1 MKLCHRRRRFRV
13 TMWCRSTSATDGQGQ
28 WLCYVR
34 EGFTVTDEWMVRL
47 DEVEE
52 GDEIVEESVGVAA
65 GDMEQ

>member
-1 MKLCHRRRRFRV
+1 
-13 TMWCRSTSATDGQGQ
+13 MWCRSTSATDGQGQ